1 METLHNAKYH
11 SLAEAI
17 DIRLRYAHQKIIL
30 TNGCFDL
37 LHAGHIQ
44 ALQHT
49 AKLGDQLWIAL
60 NDDDS
65 ISQLKGPGRPI
76 QNLFERAFALSALAC
91 VSGIFSF
98 HNTHLAEEIALFRPD
113 IYAKSGDYTLETLH
127 PEERAALERMAC
139 EICFIPFLKGYSTT
153 QLIER
158 IRQRYP

>member
-1 METLHNAKYH
+1 MEALPNPKYH

-17 DIRLRYAHQKIIL
+17 DIRHKFSHQKIIL

-37 LHAGHIQ
+37 LHVGHIQ
-44 ALQHT
+44 ALQAT

-60 NDDDS
+60 NDDAS
-65 ISQLKGPGRPI
+65 IRQLKGPERPI
-76 QNLFERAFALSALAC
+76 QNLAERAFALSALAC

-98 HNTHLAEEIALFRPD
+98 HNRHLAKEIASFRPD

-127 PEERAALERMAC
+127 PEERTALEHIAC
-139 EICFIPFLKGYSTT
+139 KICFIPFLKGYSTT

-158 IRQRYP
+158 IRQRFL